1 MLSQFAM
8 ANFILMNKIS
18 LHSNKISK
26 GNLTYFFDV
35 KLSVTGQLYLAITES
50 TFKYGKRER
59 VRFVIYKEN
68 LSDFLE
74 GFEIS
79 VSKMRRLQNA
89 KMIAAP
95 KDELK

>member
-1 MLSQFAM
+1 
-8 ANFILMNKIS
+8 MNKLS
-18 LHSNKISK
+18 LHSNRITKD
-26 GNLTYFFDV
+26 NLTYFFDV
-35 KLSVTGQLYLAITES
+35 KLSVTGQIYLAITES

-79 VSKMRRLQNA
+79 VTKMSRLHNA
-89 KMIAAP
+89 KVISAP
-95 KDELK
+95 KDKLR